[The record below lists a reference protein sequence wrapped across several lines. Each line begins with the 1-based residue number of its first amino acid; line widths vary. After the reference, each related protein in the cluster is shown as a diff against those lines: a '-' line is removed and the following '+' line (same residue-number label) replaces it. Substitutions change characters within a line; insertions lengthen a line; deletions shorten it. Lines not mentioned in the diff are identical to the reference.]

1 MSPFKM
7 KGFPMVSGTSP
18 AKLAE
23 VYEYLDDGTKKEIS
37 YEEGVKKAN
46 QNKHIRF
53 TGKDLI
59 KALKTNALDE
69 FNHPSQKDEVRDM
82 ILDEERKLAGG
93 LSQKEMDEGSKSENT
108 INIKLND

>member
-7 KGFPMVSGTSP
+7 KGYPMISGTSP
-18 AKLAE
+18 AKFSE
-23 VYEYLDDGTKKEIS
+23 VYEYLDDGTRKEIS

-46 QNKHIRF
+46 QNEHITF

-59 KALKTNALDE
+59 RALKTGALDE
-69 FNHPSQKDEVRDM
+69 FNHPSQEDEVRDM

-93 LSQKEMDEGSKSENT
+93 LSKEEMDEASKPENT
-108 INIKLND
+108 INIKLNE